1 MSNQVAYS
9 ANKKIK
15 IRIKWR
21 KQELVRPDLLEKIF
35 DGVPV
40 SDLFKNVSAVCHSWQ
55 LRCWHFL
62 CWEKDELDLSVTNAT
77 LEKPLNEIG
86 VVACSTRKY
95 AQSLVDIKLMEL
107 LKSIMEDNDAYGIYL
122 ARWRLSIRKVSI
134 PENIKIS
141 DTHLIYI
148 SERTTGLE
156 ELDLLGSSRITG
168 AGFTKALCNWK
179 NVKSIRLGKVRPEY
193 YSQIIQEIR
202 KNCSM
207 LEELY
212 LNKRSFRYNG
222 ENGMAIAQKW
232 FKRGAWVCPCICFQR
247 RKRLSSR
254 IRLKENDD
262 DVDTVSCFGSGLRM
276 KWVCVGSFIEPG
288 VEPNI
293 LVGLDM

>member
-179 NVKSIRLGKVRPEY
+179 NVKSIRLGKNFLSISTPPPPPSKHKPNSILTSTV
-193 YSQIIQEIR
+193 
-202 KNCSM
+202 
-207 LEELY
+207 
-212 LNKRSFRYNG
+212 
-222 ENGMAIAQKW
+222 
-232 FKRGAWVCPCICFQR
+232 FQW
-247 RKRLSSR
+247 LHTISPYTYETGVNVSR
-254 IRLKENDD
+254 ILLIIGRCSDIAYSHGKQLTHLSIQQ
-262 DVDTVSCFGSGLRM
+262 VMSTTVKSTPFPINHKNIIYLIFTVCGSSAL
-276 KWVCVGSFIEPG
+276 
-288 VEPNI
+288 
-293 LVGLDM
+293 